1 MNKSLK
7 ELISN
12 LPEVIPG
19 KRSIIGID
27 GLSRSGKTT
36 LSEGLENYLNERA
49 IPHHI
54 FHIDDFVVKRS
65 KRYGTGHEEWF
76 EFYCIQW
83 DVDWLRQNF
92 FSQLQDAV
100 ELRLPRYDRETD
112 THTTQHVKLPP
123 SCLIFVEGVF
133 LQRQEW
139 RNFFD
144 YMVYVDCP
152 EDIRLERELRTL
164 SKTLEQ
170 LEKRYHKGE
179 DYYLKTVNPKE
190 RADLIIMNAGDEQ

>member
-7 ELISN
+7 ELLHI
-12 LPEVIPG
+12 LPELQPG
-19 KRSIIGID
+19 ERKIIGID

-36 LSEGLENYLNERA
+36 LSEGLSNCLIEQD
-49 IPHHI
+49 IPHQI
-54 FHIDDFVVKRS
+54 FHIDDFVVERA

-76 EFYCIQW
+76 EYYCIQW

-92 FSQLQDAV
+92 FDQLRGAE
-100 ELRLPRYDRETD
+100 ELRLPLYDRETD
-112 THTTQHVKLPP
+112 TRTNQHVKLPP
-123 SCLIFVEGVF
+123 SCLIFIDGVF

-144 YMVYVDCP
+144 LMVYVDCQ
-152 EDIRLERELRTL
+152 EDVRLERELRTL
-164 SKTLEQ
+164 SKTMEQ
-170 LEKRYHKGE
+170 LESRYHKGE

-190 RADLIIMNAGDEQ
+190 RADLIIKGDDEE

>member
-1 MNKSLK
+1 MNKSLQ
-7 ELISN
+7 ELIN
-12 LPEVIPG
+12 ILPEVKTG
-19 KRSIIGID
+19 ERSIIGID

-36 LSEGLENYLNERA
+36 LSEGLESYLKEQA

-54 FHIDDFVVKRS
+54 FHIDDFVVERA

-83 DVDWLRQNF
+83 DVDWLRQHF
-92 FSQLQDAV
+92 FD
-100 ELRLPRYDRETD
+100 ELRDASELKLPRYDRETD
-112 THTTQHVKLPP
+112 THAIQHVTLPP

-144 YMVYVDCP
+144 LMIYVDCP
-152 EDIRLERELRTL
+152 EDVRLERELRTL
-164 SKTLEQ
+164 GKSMEQ
-170 LEKRYHKGE
+170 LKNRYHKGE
-179 DYYLKTVNPKE
+179 DYYLQTVHPKE
-190 RADLIIMNAGDEQ
+190 RADFIIVSGGE

>member
-7 ELISN
+7 ELLHI
-12 LPEVIPG
+12 LPELQPG
-19 KRSIIGID
+19 ERKIIGID

-36 LSEGLENYLNERA
+36 LSEGLSNYLIEKEL
-49 IPHHI
+49 PHHI
-54 FHIDDFVVKRS
+54 FHIDDFVVERA

-92 FSQLQDAV
+92 LDQLRGAE
-100 ELRLPRYDRETD
+100 ELRLPLYDRETD
-112 THTTQHVKLPP
+112 TRTTQHVELPP

-133 LQRQEW
+133 LQRHEW

-144 YMVYVDCP
+144 LMVYVDCP

-164 SKTLEQ
+164 SKSMEQ
-170 LEKRYHKGE
+170 LENRYHKAE
-179 DYYLKTVNPKE
+179 DYYLKTVNPKQ
-190 RADLIIMNAGDEQ
+190 RADLVIMNGDEDH